1 MIRRAGSPAIAL
13 AGLISCSDYAFAQT
27 NAAAID
33 TTYQAVLASAP
44 VAKALS
50 DIKADDAR
58 TLEEQK
64 RITEIPAPPSR
75 KAYAPATS

>member
-33 TTYQAVLASAP
+33 TTYQAMLASAP

-50 DIKADDAR
+50 DMHVLLTALALVGVEGVSKPLLAVR
-58 TLEEQK
+58 PT
-64 RITEIPAPPSR
+64 R
-75 KAYAPATS
+75 